1 MPKMHKHESLIAEV
15 KREFLR
21 DVLNAS
27 VEPIPQG
34 EAIPLYKEFLES
46 HPLYDQIQEGWLDVI
61 SASNVNGV
69 YRQATKDVG
78 RGEQG
83 ELFHEQWEEG
93 GINVP
98 DGYISNLNATP
109 EHRMHKRDQL
119 ERKLQNVRDQI
130 GVEEERDQM
139 MLPGF
144 EAGAMSCR
152 EALEIVGGRRNADK
166 QQSTSKVLGS
176 EGSHS
181 YASAGQ
187 M

>member
-15 KREFLR
+15 KREFR
-21 DVLNAS
+21 HDVMNARP
-27 VEPIPQG
+27 EPLPQQ

-46 HPLYDQIQEGWLDVI
+46 HPLYSQIQEGLLDII
-61 SASNVNGV
+61 SASNVNGI
-69 YRQATKDVG
+69 YREATKDVG
-78 RGEQG
+78 RGEQN
-83 ELFHEQWEEG
+83 ELFHEQWDEN
-93 GINVP
+93 GISTP
-98 DGYISNLNATP
+98 DGYISNPNATL

-119 ERKLQNVRDQI
+119 ERKMDNIREQI
-130 GVEEERDQM
+130 IVEKERDQM

-144 EAGAMSCR
+144 ESGATNCR
-152 EALEIVGGRRNADK
+152 EALEIVGGRSNADK
-166 QQSTSKVLGS
+166 QQSTSKVLGA